1 MSSDS
6 SITPVYNMKGGYY
19 EVYGDDKEPKI
30 VTVAIITEKDE
41 IYTYEIENDTIRKDL
56 IKKFQDVLTK
66 KKSDE

>member
-6 SITPVYNMKGGYY
+6 GSQYNMKGGYY
-19 EVYGDDKEPKI
+19 EVYGDDKI

>member
-19 EVYGDDKEPKI
+19 EVYGDDKI
-30 VTVAIITEKDE
+30 VTVAIITEKNE

-56 IKKFQDVLTK
+56 IQKFQDVLTEK
-66 KKSDE
+66 PSE